1 MDSANKIEPFLFVI
15 LKQLFSLNTSTARI
29 LGGQV
34 KSKFGIMFRGNHY
47 KNYGYWLV
55 YMSCSDFE
63 ALNRLPP
70 RITRCGRM
78 LHLTTEPPIFCR

>member
-47 KNYGYWLV
+47 KIMAIG
-55 YMSCSDFE
+55 
-63 ALNRLPP
+63 
-70 RITRCGRM
+70 
-78 LHLTTEPPIFCR
+78 